1 MSVAAT
7 RLVFFVAG
15 LALLLAAEAA
25 WRHHPP
31 VVPAARRRVLNLA
44 LGASGGWM
52 TSLMLTA
59 GVTAA
64 AAAAWPWNAGILQ
77 ALEPWP
83 AARLLVEVA
92 ILDFVAWSLHLAYHR
107 CGPLW
112 RLHRVHHADLDLDVT
127 SASRFHPGEIAVSA
141 GAKLAVVLLLGV
153 SPAGLV
159 AFEVAM
165 LAAAQFQHANVR
177 LPSPVEAALW
187 TVLAPP
193 AMHRVHHHPDPAAT
207 HSNYGTL
214 TSVWDRLFGTL
225 RTGAPSDRVFGLP
238 DLPRAGDLGFVD
250 LLRLPFVHRGQGQGA
265 ARRRGRNRPG
275 T

>member
-1 MSVAAT
+1 M
-7 RLVFFVAG
+7 AG
-15 LALLLAAEAA
+15 LAGLLAAEAA

-31 VVPAARRRVLNLA
+31 TVPPLRRRLLNLG
-44 LGASGGWM
+44 LGASSGWM

-59 GVTAA
+59 CVAA
-64 AAAAWPWNAGILQ
+64 AGAAAWPWRAGPLQ
-77 ALEPWP
+77 ALSAWPW
-83 AARLLVEVA
+83 ARLPVEVA
-92 ILDFVAWSLHLAYHR
+92 ILDLVAWSLHLAYHR
-107 CGPLW
+107 CRPLW
-112 RLHRVHHADLDLDVT
+112 RLHRVHHADRDLDVT

-141 GAKLAVVLLLGV
+141 AVKLAVVLVLGV

-177 LPSPVEAALW
+177 LPVAVEAALW

-225 RTGAPSDRVFGLP
+225 RTGAASDRVFGLP
-238 DLPRAGDLGFVD
+238 DLPGAEHLGFAA
-250 LLRLPFVHRGQGQGA
+250 LLRLPFVGLDDRRAA
-265 ARRRGRNRPG
+265 ARSPGRNRPP